1 MPKKRVIKKS
11 SKTISKTPVTSIK
24 TSKKSKISITNIKTS
39 KTSKQSINNFEK
51 KLEQEIQEVEQ
62 WIIERKKFF
71 KKLAW
76 LVGMIAVLLIVSH
89 IYLRVQ
95 GVGI

>member
-24 TSKKSKISITNIKTS
+24 TSKKPK
-39 KTSKQSINNFEK
+39 KQESNFEK

-76 LVGMIAVLLIVSH
+76 IIGIITVLLIVSH
-89 IYLRVQ
+89 FYLRVN
-95 GVGI
+95 GIGI